1 MQNQWVCTARVAKLH
16 LQHGSYT
23 AKQHG
28 IGIDTASATRSVHSR
43 ATRSIHSTVRQN
55 REWETLE
62 SCLARESETQHSKAV
77 VQETMRISSILYCC
91 CCNWLHTTQPTLQLC
106 CNCTQQHTLYCEL
119 CCTKRCCR
127 LKTRKVS
134 IANLQMNCFQL
145 LLLLVNCAGKRCSAV
160 IQFKKAKKQ
169 PAGHLDTFS
178 PSQSVAFQMQF
189 SSSYPS

>member
-1 MQNQWVCTARVAKLH
+1 MSWVVKNKMSLFCDSLLMQNQWVCTARVAKLH

-28 IGIDTASATRSVHSR
+28 IGIGTASATQSVHSR

-145 LLLLVNCAGKRCSAV
+145 LLV
-160 IQFKKAKKQ
+160 IAREKDVRQ
-169 PAGHLDTFS
+169 
-178 PSQSVAFQMQF
+178 
-189 SSSYPS
+189 